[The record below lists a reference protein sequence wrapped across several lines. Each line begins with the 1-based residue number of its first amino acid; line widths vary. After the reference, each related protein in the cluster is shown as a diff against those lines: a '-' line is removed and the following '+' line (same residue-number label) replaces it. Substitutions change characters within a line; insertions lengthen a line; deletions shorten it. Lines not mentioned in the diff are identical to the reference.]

1 MARSRSRS
9 ASTRPYESM
18 LKSTKGVSNPKA
30 AVPSPSRRRVTRSQ
44 SRDPDNSGL
53 ENAVVGTGRPS
64 LNGRWKQNMG
74 KSGKGLDAVVEESP
88 VRSPAKSPRKAGA
101 PRESHAAPD
110 SPEDA
115 ANISGTTILP
125 SEPDTDL
132 DPEMMLESLPD
143 LERAARDVLKLL
155 VPASTDPVS
164 IVSLAAKL
172 ADPKNTQSR
181 RLSRSKSKFES
192 EASYF
197 GSHSYIDTERVSEAI
212 YTALENKCD
221 GLAND
226 WTPDLSVQKANCA
239 RFAIEV
245 LLARTETDAP
255 RQAIQHVEGLFP
267 SVFMNNV
274 VHDGQRTAVGE
285 SSLGKDTFN
294 LALEIRTQFLI
305 ASMEDQQNDPG
316 FDPDA
321 ILKLAFFVEEI
332 DEDVYDSSEAPLRG
346 FNLDNLGGADGYLPS
361 RYRDAAYDRFNEMRV
376 LVSDGLDELKSAF
389 RWSRFALKAAQW
401 LRKRNDEIDKQLNKQ
416 RQADDLKDEY
426 FATPKTGSK
435 MGSVAPR
442 SEATLSPAG
451 RASPRPSSVAAENQR
466 RMAARGSPFA
476 ATPTRLRISSTLRE
490 LETPGVSGTQG
501 PLFTAPPV
509 QPGISDAQKEPD
521 VPETSN
527 GQGSP
532 TEGAPIDDGAPTP
545 PGNEEEPKTAPEN
558 RERRKSKPCVP
569 NLDANPNVLLTIR
582 SSFLNA
588 SSIDRIMQRQ
598 RRRSDFVQPSPQA
611 EGDTLVSED
620 QSNELPAAS
629 QSRTA
634 DPVAPAAPAAPEA
647 PVEPASMPDPHMDS
661 PLFVPQDD
669 ELLTIN
675 DTGFTLDGDNSRI
688 QIERSHSP
696 PVGNRIS
703 HGPGRQRTD
712 SIASIPVNPPSIL
725 PSDRELWHATKKHAA
740 SSSQATKDK
749 HPQAAF
755 IDHQENA
762 HRVSPISHG
771 VSSRSAQRIQ
781 PAQSS
786 NKRRRDES
794 DDLEENEES
803 GNDFSTDAR
812 TLDVSRRRAAKPAQP
827 TSKRQRTTTHEE
839 SRAAPEAPGES
850 HATRRGSPT
859 IPYRSSQLTSTNQS
873 HVRWQPAEDERL
885 LRLIKENEC
894 KWALIEQENEAQPEK
909 PGEKRIEG
917 RNQVQLKDR
926 ARNLKIKYYRARQPL
941 PKNLEKVTMK
951 QKDKARL
958 ANMGIIVP
966 EN

>member
-9 ASTRPYESM
+9 ASTRPYEST
-18 LKSTKGVSNPKA
+18 LKSTKAVTNPKA
-30 AVPSPSRRRVTRSQ
+30 AVPSLSRRRVTRSQ
-44 SRDPDNSGL
+44 SRDPENSGL

-64 LNGRWKQNMG
+64 LNGPRWKQNMG

-88 VRSPAKSPRKAGA
+88 VRSPAKSPRNSGA
-101 PRESHAAPD
+101 RRESHAAPG

-164 IVSLAAKL
+164 IVNLAAKL

-212 YTALENKCD
+212 YSALENKCD

-274 VHDGQRTAVGE
+274 VHDGQRPAVGE

-305 ASMEDQQNDPG
+305 ASMEDQQHDPG

-332 DEDVYDSSEAPLRG
+332 DEDVYDSNEAPLRG

-376 LVSDGLDELKSAF
+376 LVSDGPDELKSAF
-389 RWSRFALKAAQW
+389 RWPRFALKAAQW

-435 MGSVAPR
+435 MGSVPPR
-442 SEATLSPAG
+442 SAATLSPAG
-451 RASPRPSSVAAENQR
+451 RASARPSSVAAENQR
-466 RMAARGSPFA
+466 IMAARGSPFA
-476 ATPTRLRISSTLRE
+476 ATPTRLRISSNLRE
-490 LETPGVSGTQG
+490 LETPGVSGTEG
-501 PLFTAPPV
+501 PIFTAPSI
-509 QPGISDAQKEPD
+509 QPRISDAQKEPA

-532 TEGAPIDDGAPTP
+532 TEGAPIDDGAPKP
-545 PGNEEEPKTAPEN
+545 PSNEEEPRTAFEN
-558 RERRKSKPCVP
+558 RERRKSKP
-569 NLDANPNVLLTIR
+569 
-582 SSFLNA
+582 SFLNA

-611 EGDTLVSED
+611 EGDTLASED
-620 QSNELPAAS
+620 QSNTLPATS
-629 QSRTA
+629 QSRAA

-647 PVEPASMPDPHMDS
+647 PVEPANMPDPHMDS

-669 ELLTIN
+669 DLLTIN

-725 PSDRELWHATKKHAA
+725 PSDRELWQATKKHAA

-749 HPQAAF
+749 HPRAAF

-771 VSSRSAQRIQ
+771 VSSRSAQR
-781 PAQSS
+781 SS

-812 TLDVSRRRAAKPAQP
+812 ALDISRKRAEKPAQP
-827 TSKRQRTTTHEE
+827 TSKRQRTTTNEE
-839 SRAAPEAPGES
+839 PQAAPEVPGES
-850 HATRRGSPT
+850 RATRRGSAT

-966 EN
+966 DN